1 MVHDLSAQVPAAG
14 AEGVQLE
21 HLRHGHLGD
30 QPRRHDHR
38 FAQER
43 KPSPA
48 SHKRTWRNTHRRYGT
63 VAGTMAQDNP
73 AHGTR
78 PWTTVHPRSS
88 RKPARV
94 ADDVAQNEGHLGCK
108 RKSLAPHPLMHLQRL
123 RRVDMLRQSAAPLR
137 QTRPKA
143 PGMHS
148 VTIHSLAPPTSR
160 PTSLRNTLS
169 RRRCVT
175 VHQISLHCSGS

>member
-38 FAQER
+38 FAQWLMTTRRAAHGTRPWNTLHHER

-48 SHKRTWRNTHRRYGT
+48 SHKRTWRNTHKRYGT
-63 VAGTMAQDNP
+63 VAETMAQDNP

-78 PWTTVHPRSS
+78 PRPRCPKRRVPWLQTQIPRS
-88 RKPARV
+88 
-94 ADDVAQNEGHLGCK
+94 
-108 RKSLAPHPLMHLQRL
+108 
-123 RRVDMLRQSAAPLR
+123 
-137 QTRPKA
+137 
-143 PGMHS
+143 
-148 VTIHSLAPPTSR
+148 PPTHAPAKTTARRHASTKR
-160 PTSLRNTLS
+160 STTAPDAPQGTRYAFGDHPFLGTPDQPT
-169 RRRCVT
+169 
-175 VHQISLHCSGS
+175 HQPP